1 MSTNMQ
7 IMSRTKQ
14 RPNRNR
20 SRKPG
25 LIKNSLVKFRVN
37 KTWKET
43 VNEIIK
49 SNGFLYGNNQ
59 DKNQSA
65 FFRRLIMQGMLQNV
79 KPEFITTIQN
89 LLEEN

>member
-1 MSTNMQ
+1 
-7 IMSRTKQ
+7 MSRTRN

-43 VNEIIK
+43 VNNIIT
-49 SNGFLYGNNQ
+49 NDGFLYGNNKDQ
-59 DKNQSA
+59 NQSA
-65 FFRRLIMQGMLQNV
+65 FFRRLIMKGMLDCV
-79 KPEFITTIQN
+79 KPEYITTIQN